1 LTPFYIDFSV
11 YPEAV
16 AEVLFKEV
24 QEHAFELGYKWQGTG
39 KTIEKYYN
47 YFPVTI
53 FDNNELS
60 KWLGTPITYKKQMS
74 VEEFLE
80 MKKEPG
86 YYVRTSIINEDSVL
100 LYLKKEGETPE
111 CFTGV
116 ALKHSYESLQYIPS
130 GYYFAQCWKPLDPSR
145 IKVTIN

>member
-16 AEVLFKEV
+16 ADVLFKEM
-24 QEHAFELGYKWQGTG
+24 QKHAFELGYKWTWTG
-39 KTIEKYYN
+39 KTIEKYN
-47 YFPVTI
+47 NHFPVII
-53 FDNNELS
+53 FENNELS
-60 KWLGTPITYKKQMS
+60 KWISTPSTYKKQMS

-80 MKKEPG
+80 MKKEPE
-86 YYVRTSIINEDSVL
+86 YHVRTSIINEDSVL

-116 ALKHSYESLQYIPS
+116 ALKHSYESFQYIPC
-130 GYYFAQCWKPLDPSR
+130 GYYLAQCWKPLDPSR

>member
-1 LTPFYIDFSV
+1 MTPFYIDFSV

-16 AEVLFKEV
+16 ADVLFKEM
-24 QEHAFELGYKWQGTG
+24 QKHAFELGYKWTRTG
-39 KTIEKYYN
+39 KTIEKYNN

-53 FDNNELS
+53 FDNNNLFYC
-60 KWLGTPITYKKQMS
+60 KDIPCICKKQMS
-74 VEEFLE
+74 VKEFLE
-80 MKKEPG
+80 MKKEPE
-86 YYVRTSIINEDSVL
+86 YLVWTPIINEDSVL

-130 GYYFAQCWKPLDPSR
+130 GYYLAQCWKPIDPSR

>member
-16 AEVLFKEV
+16 AEVLYKEM
-24 QEHAFELGYKWQGTG
+24 QKHAFELWYKWQGTG
-39 KTIEKYYN
+39 KTIEKYSK
-47 YFPVTI
+47 YFPVVI
-53 FDNNELS
+53 FEDNELS
-60 KWLGTPITYKKQMS
+60 KWIGTAGPYKKQIS

-80 MKKEPG
+80 MKKEPEYHVG
-86 YYVRTSIINEDSVL
+86 MPMINEDSVS
-100 LYLKKEGETPE
+100 LYLKKEGELPG

-116 ALKHSYESLQYIPS
+116 ALKHSVELLQYIPI
-130 GYYFAQCWKPLDPSR
+130 GFYDAQYWKPIDPSR